1 VTPDTPA
8 PNATAGDSRRK
19 AALCVERSLE
29 HYAEGRYAD
38 AIQELEAALTAQ
50 PGHAR
55 SVEFL
60 TWVKEIA
67 SGRRILTS
75 AAFAAVADEAPSAAE
90 AEGASAG
97 KKTGTLL
104 GLPALER
111 ELGTPSLAAVEAKIQ
126 EHVEQAAAVAATAAA
141 VAASQVDE
149 TPESVTR
156 EWSTALANSNT
167 PVLDGAELS
176 DEQIASLLDAD
187 AGRGLTLSKHTA
199 LPGVTARSSP
209 PAEQVEAEH
218 PPVAEDGDDEDEHE
232 STDVRFASQVVELIA
247 DAEDEEAPPSMEIHA
262 PASESD
268 PFLTPLAADEDAARV
283 SSDQT
288 SDDPGSM
295 PTNPFVNQRLREIA
309 PALMATAAAVDE
321 LLAVTAT
328 GWSLVKTAVDNGA
341 AREAFDAVERI
352 VESVGGVERV
362 MVEHEQLATRAY
374 ELYLGDMQGI
384 PRFGKTTPEL
394 DSRSAFLLSRI
405 DGSTCA
411 DDLLDVSG
419 MPRLEA
425 LRVLA
430 RLVAGGVV
438 VLRK

>member
-1 VTPDTPA
+1 VTPDTPSA
-8 PNATAGDSRRK
+8 IAAVDDPRRK

-29 HYAEGRYAD
+29 HYAEGRYAE
-38 AIQELEAALTAQ
+38 AIDELEAALLAQ

-67 SGRRILTS
+67 AGRRVLTS
-75 AAFAAVADEAPSAAE
+75 AAFAAAPDEAPALPIDDPAA
-90 AEGASAG
+90 SVG

-111 ELGTPSLAAVEAKIQ
+111 ELGTPGLAAVEAKIQ
-126 EHVEQAAAVAATAAA
+126 EHVELVAAK
-141 VAASQVDE
+141 AASQVED

-156 EWSTALANSNT
+156 EWSTALANSNV
-167 PVLDGAELS
+167 PVLDGPELS
-176 DEQIASLLDAD
+176 DEQIANLLDAD
-187 AGRGLTLSKHTA
+187 AGRGLTLSKHAA
-199 LPGVTARSSP
+199 LPGVTTRSSAP
-209 PAEQVEAEH
+209 SEIASATHAPTAE
-218 PPVAEDGDDEDEHE
+218 EDDYEDERE

-247 DAEDEEAPPSMEIHA
+247 DAEDETEDAPLAIVPRPVPEPAEA
-262 PASESD
+262 D
-268 PFLTPLAADEDAARV
+268 PFLTPLAADEDSARFLG
-283 SSDQT
+283 DQT
-288 SDDPGSM
+288 SDDPASM

-309 PALMATAAAVDE
+309 PALLATAAGVEE
-321 LLAVTAT
+321 LLAATAT
-328 GWSLVKTAVDNGA
+328 GWSAVKTAIENGA
-341 AREAFDAVERI
+341 ARDAFDAVERT
-352 VESVGGVERV
+352 VDSVGGVEHV
-362 MVEHEQLATRAY
+362 TGDDEQLATRAY
-374 ELYLGDMQGI
+374 ELYLGDMRGV
-384 PRFGKTTPEL
+384 PRFGKTTPDL

-438 VLRK
+438 VLRS